1 MLEKPP
7 EISLDCQ
14 TKPVNPKEYQPWI
27 FIGRIDAKAPIFW
40 PPDVKSWLLGKDPD
54 AGKDWR
60 QKEKGWKR
68 MRWVDS
74 IIDSM
79 DMNLSKLWAI
89 VKDREAWLAAVH
101 RVAKSRRWLS
111 NWTTV
116 IQCNFIWTQNNKILP
131 LKTTWMDL
139 EDNTLS
145 EIKPDKDE
153 YQLPYDL
160 SYLKSANLLK
170 KWKQT
175 HLHIQKTDWW
185 LPVEGQG
192 VWRLEVNC
200 MVTNGN

>member
-1 MLEKPP
+1 MLEKTP
-7 EISLDCQ
+7 ESALDCQ
-14 TKPVNPKEYQPWI
+14 TKPVNPKQYQPWI
-27 FIGRIDAKAPIFW
+27 FIGRTDAKAPIFW
-40 PPDVKSWLLGKDPD
+40 PPDAKSWLLGKDPD

-60 QKEKGWKR
+60 QKEKGRKR
-68 MRWVDS
+68 MRWLDS

-79 DMNLSKLWAI
+79 DMNLSKLWEI

-111 NWTTV
+111 NWTTI

-131 LKTTWMDL
+131 LKTTWTDL

-145 EIKPDKDE
+145 EIKPDEDK

-160 SYLKSANLLK
+160 SYLKSANLFK

-175 HLHIQKTDWW
+175 HIYRKQIGDCQWKGMGCEDWKLIAW
-185 LPVEGQG
+185 
-192 VWRLEVNC
+192 
-200 MVTNGN
+200 